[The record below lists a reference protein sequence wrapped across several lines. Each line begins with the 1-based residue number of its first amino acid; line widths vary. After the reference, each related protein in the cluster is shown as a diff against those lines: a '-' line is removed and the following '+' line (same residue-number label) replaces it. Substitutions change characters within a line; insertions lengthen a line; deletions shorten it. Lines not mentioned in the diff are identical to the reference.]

1 MTQQTKFLLDTNVV
15 SEPRVRQ
22 MNSGVARFF
31 STVPIG
37 VICLSV
43 LTLGELHKGELKR
56 RSSDPE
62 GARRLLTWLTGLEA
76 MYAERI
82 LPVDQRTAILWGEL
96 SADRSRPVVD
106 TLLAATAIAHDL
118 TLVTRNVKDFS
129 GLGVKLLN
137 PWS

>member
-1 MTQQTKFLLDTNVV
+1 
-15 SEPRVRQ
+15 

-56 RSSDPE
+56 RKSDPE
-62 GARRLLTWLTGLEA
+62 GARQLLTWLTGLEA